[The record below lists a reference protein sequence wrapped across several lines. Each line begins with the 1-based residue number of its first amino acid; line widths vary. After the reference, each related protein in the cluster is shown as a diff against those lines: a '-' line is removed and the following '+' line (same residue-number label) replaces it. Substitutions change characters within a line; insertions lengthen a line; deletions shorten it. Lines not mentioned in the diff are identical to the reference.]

1 MIDYTLLLSPIVAII
16 TAIIGYKTGRRNR
29 ENEANRT
36 AFEAYNFAIESLRKE
51 FEARINLLQKE
62 NEELREEIKQLR
74 ELKY

>member
-1 MIDYTLLLSPIVAII
+1 MDYTLIISPIVAVF

-51 FEARINLLQKE
+51 FEARINMLQKE
-62 NEELREEIKQLR
+62 NEELRNEIKL
-74 ELKY
+74 LKDGKK

>member
-1 MIDYTLLLSPIVAII
+1 MDYTILLSPIVAII

-51 FEARINLLQKE
+51 FEARIDLLQKE
-62 NEELREEIKQLR
+62 NKELRERIKVL
-74 ELKY
+74 ESKK